1 MVGEDR
7 FHNIAFIRKVE
18 CTVSAGNTIT
28 SSVLRHHKVKFKFQ
42 LYHKTEY
49 GLKAAFIVVIGGWGR
64 QGEDRRCKVWIVS
77 KPYYNMICNHR
88 LQKHTAQF
96 KNVPPLKCKQTS
108 TLSKMQYL
116 KKNPLVTGEYN
127 IGKEHVLE

>member
-1 MVGEDR
+1 M
-7 FHNIAFIRKVE
+7 HSISRKHHHQF
-18 CTVSAGNTIT
+18 SP
-28 SSVLRHHKVKFKFQ
+28 LRHHKVKFKFQ

-49 GLKAAFIVVIGGWGR
+49 GLKAAFIVVVIGGWGR

-108 TLSKMQYL
+108 TLSKTQYL